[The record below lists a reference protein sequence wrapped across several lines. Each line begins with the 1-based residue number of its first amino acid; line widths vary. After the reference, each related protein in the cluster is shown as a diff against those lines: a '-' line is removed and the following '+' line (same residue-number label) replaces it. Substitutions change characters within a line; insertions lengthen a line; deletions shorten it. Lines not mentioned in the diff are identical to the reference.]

1 MIDKVKL
8 QQLLIE
14 GKIFDALKLYAGG
27 DHIKSNMIFK
37 TLYKIVNL
45 LDTRIGKFL
54 YIYDIRDKELKKF
67 INENKRYFRNNNQ
80 QIIIAENT
88 ICVPIN
94 SEFYF
99 LLKAYNFDIVNVICA
114 YKDKQ
119 NKFKK

>member
-14 GKIFDALKLYAGG
+14 GKTLDALRLYAGG

-45 LDTRIGKFL
+45 LNTHLGEFL
-54 YIYDIRDKELKKF
+54 YVYHISDKELRKF
-67 INENKRYFRNNNQ
+67 INENKHYFRNDNQ

-88 ICVPIN
+88 ICIPRN

-99 LLKAYNFDIVNVICA
+99 LLKAYNFDIATVVHA

-119 NKFKK
+119 NEFEE